1 MPALV
6 ALLTLMPAF
15 APPNVTMLKL
25 LPGTTIEG
33 ALATWRANK
42 PNATVKTAAGA
53 CSRDM
58 SSGMNPCMQL
68 CDGCCSYAASAT
80 VASFFGTGGSCCD
93 REGRAASDAGY
104 DLGATC
110 SNDVPGTAYEGIVDA
125 LGDLTNIASGACQ
138 QSTCMGFKCGDWYV
152 GNGAFSPDQLDTV
165 LGKGQPVIAIIK
177 GDISGVHAIVIGG
190 CSGGESTLP
199 PSPALAQ
206 LTLRTHIVDYCLGPR
221 SDARSMLALQ
231 ASTRSSTLFS
241 STIRIAVGPLSHL
254 T

>member
-15 APPNVTMLKL
+15 APPNVTMPKL

-42 PNATVKTAAGA
+42 PNATPKTAAGA

-58 SSGMNPCMQL
+58 SLGINLCMQL
-68 CDGCCSYAASAT
+68 CDGCCTYAASAT
-80 VASFFGTGGSCCD
+80 MSSFFGSGGSCCD
-93 REGRAASDAGY
+93 LEGRAASDAGY

-138 QSTCMGFKCGDWYV
+138 KSTCMGFKCGD
-152 GNGAFSPDQLDTV
+152 S
-165 LGKGQPVIAIIK
+165 
-177 GDISGVHAIVIGG
+177 SGSWV
-190 CSGGESTLP
+190 
-199 PSPALAQ
+199 
-206 LTLRTHIVDYCLGPR
+206 R
-221 SDARSMLALQ
+221 
-231 ASTRSSTLFS
+231 
-241 STIRIAVGPLSHL
+241 
-254 T
+254 